1 MATAT
6 HAATRYLQDFFAEK
20 EIDRDATF
28 EIEGLDGRT
37 HGFEYGVVID
47 AIMTTSVEEQKAI
60 GDVLRRIDF
69 VNGDVCDY
77 LCHLAKALTR

>member
-1 MATAT
+1 
-6 HAATRYLQDFFAEK
+6 
-20 EIDRDATF
+20 
-28 EIEGLDGRT
+28 
-37 HGFEYGVVID
+37 VVID

-77 LCHLAKALTR
+77 LRHLAKALTR